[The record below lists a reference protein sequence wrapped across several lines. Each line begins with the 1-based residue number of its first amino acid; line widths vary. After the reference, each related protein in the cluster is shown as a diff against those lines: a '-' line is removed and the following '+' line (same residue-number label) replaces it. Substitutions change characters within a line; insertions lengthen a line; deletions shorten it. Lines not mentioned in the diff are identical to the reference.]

1 MRSIIIALL
10 AASATALA
18 RPIEMLTYQ
27 QLHDR
32 ADLILILKV
41 RAITETDAKT
51 KTEEYGD
58 PDFYQGYKAKCEVLS
73 VLKGSLEQTNVAI
86 AFFQN
91 PQGIPGFNGAIIAPF
106 MLRDNLVY
114 LAYLKRRPNG
124 ELAPLT
130 GEYDAGRSIKM
141 MFDRGSD
148 IVPVKLPP
156 HGTGAA
162 EPGAPPNAAPPHR

>member
-10 AASATALA
+10 AASATALG

-32 ADLILILKV
+32 ADIILILKV
-41 RAITETDAKT
+41 QTITETDAKT
-51 KTEEYGD
+51 QEYGD
-58 PDFYQGYKAKCEVLS
+58 PDFYQGYKAGCEVLS

-91 PQGIPGFNGAIIAPF
+91 PQGMPGFNGAIVAPF
-106 MLRDNLVY
+106 MLRHNLVY

-156 HGTGAA
+156 HGVGAT
-162 EPGAPPNAAPPHR
+162 EPDAAPSVAPPHR